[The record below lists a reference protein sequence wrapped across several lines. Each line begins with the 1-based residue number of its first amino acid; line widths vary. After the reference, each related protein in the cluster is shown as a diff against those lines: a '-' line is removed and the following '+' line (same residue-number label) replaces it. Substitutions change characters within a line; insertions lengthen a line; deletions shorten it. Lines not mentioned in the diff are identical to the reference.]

1 MLSFG
6 QIALENKFIKD
17 VKFGRLLFKSQFVLL
32 LKSQI
37 SSLKQITINLLRI
50 LSMMHFL
57 FWVKMEVSDF
67 LIDILALSVLKNTN
81 QLQTSCHV
89 FIILQQ
95 FLVLMKTGIFLN

>member
-1 MLSFG
+1 M
-6 QIALENKFIKD
+6 
-17 VKFGRLLFKSQFVLL
+17 LL
-32 LKSQI
+32 LKSQT
-37 SSLKQITINLLRI
+37 SSLKQMIINLLRI
-50 LSMMHFL
+50 LLMMHFL

-89 FIILQQ
+89 FMILQQ